1 MRTSIHQ
8 LLILCVCSLALF
20 SCEKDEEKLTV
31 TPTGIPELTV
41 STTSPAL
48 SSETAA
54 DDAVTFS
61 WTPLDLT
68 WSVPEYSY
76 DAAKYTLQL
85 APAGTDFAAPEEVA
99 LGSSTEKTY
108 TVADFNKLLLKMELP
123 TGAPASLD
131 VRLQTSIGPNVEP
144 TYSNVVTVTATP
156 YVDIPDYPSL
166 YVPGQYQGWAPDVA
180 PKISSPKDDGIYEGY
195 VFMNVADG
203 FKFTSKPNWDGPNY
217 GDGGTG
223 KLSTDGGAGNLTVK
237 EPGYYLL
244 KANTKDLTWS
254 ATKTTWGVIG
264 DATGSWDNDKDLTYD
279 ETTKVW
285 SATLPL
291 SVGEIKFRANDAWDL
306 NYGDEK
312 DDKPADGVLE
322 FNGDNIKVEE
332 AGNYLITLD
341 LSHPGYYL
349 YKLKKQ

>member
-1 MRTSIHQ
+1 MF
-8 LLILCVCSLALF
+8 SLALF
-20 SCEKDEEKLTV
+20 SCEKDEDKLTV
-31 TPTGIPELTV
+31 TPAGTPALTA

-48 SSETAA
+48 SSETAGEN
-54 DDAVTFS
+54 AVTFS
-61 WTPLDLT
+61 WTPLNLT
-68 WSVPEYSY
+68 WSNPDYSY

-85 APAGTDFAAPEEVA
+85 ALAGTDFAAPEAVE

-108 TVADFNKLLLKMELP
+108 TVAELNKILLKMELP
-123 TGAPASLD
+123 TGTPASLD
-131 VRLQTSIGPNVEP
+131 VRLQTSIGPNIEP
-144 TYSNVVTVTATP
+144 TYSDVVTITTTP
-156 YVDIPDYPSL
+156 YIDIPDYPSL

-180 PKISSPKDDGIYEGY
+180 PKVSSAKDNGSYEGF

-203 FKFTSKPNWDGPNY
+203 FKFTTQQNWDGPNY
-217 GDGGTG
+217 GTGGTG
-223 KLSTDGGAGNLTVK
+223 KLSTTGDNLTVS

-254 ATKTTWGVIG
+254 ATKTNWGVIG

-291 SVGEIKFRANDAWDL
+291 SVGAIKFRANDAWDL
-306 NYGDEK
+306 NYGDK
-312 DDKPADGVLE
+312 
-322 FNGDNIKVEE
+322 NGDSVLDTENDNNIKVEE
-332 AGNYLITLD
+332 AGTYLVTLD